1 MILIN
6 QITHHLQKMIFLI
19 WWFSTLHRLYVLM
32 ELQERIIFQEVETKR
47 MFICIFKVVV
57 GVGSRLMKRQFRIV
71 TPDLKLDME
80 AQSSILHKSIGLEE
94 FFLKMKEITSKI
106 GKKYFFLIVM
116 VLDIK
121 EQENNQ

>member
-1 MILIN
+1 
-6 QITHHLQKMIFLI
+6 
-19 WWFSTLHRLYVLM
+19 M
-32 ELQERIIFQEVETKR
+32 ELQERIIFQEVETNR

-80 AQSSILHKSIGLEE
+80 AQSSTLHKLIGLEE
-94 FFLKMKEITSKI
+94 FFLKMKEITLKI

-116 VLDIK
+116 VQDIK
-121 EQENNQ
+121 EQEINQ